1 MKIENNVQILNRR
14 ARFEY
19 EILEELE
26 AGIVLTGTEIKSLR
40 SSKASI
46 AEAFCQMVD
55 GEMILVNMMI
65 DEYKLGT
72 FYNHKSRRDRKLLL
86 HRRELVKWERR
97 LKDVGV
103 TVIPLK
109 LYINNKGIA
118 KVLIGLA
125 RGKKL
130 YDKRQS
136 IKERDTDRDLKRNM
150 KG

>member
-72 FYNHKSRRDRKLLL
+72 FYNHKVTTLRI
-86 HRRELVKWERR
+86 
-97 LKDVGV
+97 LKKH
-103 TVIPLK
+103 LK
-109 LYINNKGIA
+109 TNPIHQYYSIFG
-118 KVLIGLA
+118 A
-125 RGKKL
+125 RIHQNC
-130 YDKRQS
+130 DF
-136 IKERDTDRDLKRNM
+136 
-150 KG
+150 